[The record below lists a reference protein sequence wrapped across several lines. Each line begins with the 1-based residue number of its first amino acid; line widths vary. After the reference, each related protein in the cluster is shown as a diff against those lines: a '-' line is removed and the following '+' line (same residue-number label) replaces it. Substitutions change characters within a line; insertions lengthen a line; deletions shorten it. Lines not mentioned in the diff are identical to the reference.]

1 MEWRRYEIKYS
12 SKKLKEI
19 LKRREDLIKQ
29 YRSIESG
36 GKLLSRS
43 LPEEIVEIP
52 YDGPLK
58 ILAFSDY
65 RLHNLNTL
73 LKFIE
78 TLNEKPDLIIYAG
91 GSLWRFTRPKPE
103 SLRSKCLIHQGIPH
117 DYLPEYDFITYGGDS
132 QLIWRIPKK
141 FAANLDEKHLKQRL
155 AMVVELAKDLKQ
167 MIMSRSRTEDY
178 LSSLMELISKK
189 YAMFDVIP
197 VSEETLYR
205 KYAIIDKY
213 AETEVLSL
221 HVFKLFNDRI
231 ARDSLLSVLV
241 LASVDEIDSLLLKK
255 IYEDE
260 SFICFHVARAGHDH
274 NMLELLAKKS
284 QFGLVVVAGDDDV
297 EEHANLYIDGEK
309 VFNAEKTWIKVG
321 RFLIVGLEGATAGIG
336 ALADHY
342 SEADTRLRLE
352 LAKDF
357 ANDGT
362 ELIVVSH
369 APPRGVLDRE
379 LHYGNVNVGST
390 ALRDFVEENSQKIPL
405 VICGHAEN
413 LGGRFE
419 KLQDTLVVNVS
430 SPNDIYSKVNISLID
445 VDEHGHVDI
454 KFYKLPSVVDEIFES
469 GAGEE
474 VLRRLK
480 AGLGLSDSEA
490 HLFIN
495 MFEKYG
501 RRFLEDLHMMAK
513 LKFRYG
519 FSWDN
524 VFRLYMRGVVSL
536 EQISDEIVE
545 DVMKDSY
552 GIHKTHLMRAYAKIV
567 REREKG
573 NTYLLT
579 RIPLED
585 KIMLIDAEYVPEKGS
600 IKPVLYGFLDA
611 TTGELKQF
619 WFYET
624 DKLVEYLNSK
634 ADYLFT
640 YWGGADKKLLEM
652 LGFRVRFLNLLYQ
665 VQISLI
671 APIETTDLKSVHDA
685 LCGHKNEEW
694 WQRNFYDMDGLTKLM
709 LCRQVLG
716 DLNDL
721 EARES
726 LANANKADLL
736 ALKYIVDKLRKLQTK

>member
-19 LKRREDLIKQ
+19 LKRRGDLIKQ
-29 YRSIESG
+29 YRNIESG

-43 LPEEIVEIP
+43 LPEEIVEIL

-65 RLHNLNTL
+65 GLHDLNTL
-73 LKFIE
+73 LEFIE

-91 GSLWRFTRPKPE
+91 GSLWRFTRPRPE
-103 SLRSKCLIHQGIPH
+103 SLRSKCLMRQGIPH
-117 DYLPEYDFITYGGDS
+117 DYLPEYDFITYGGDT

-141 FAANLDEKHLKQRL
+141 LAANLDEKYLKQRL
-155 AMVVELAKDLKQ
+155 AMVVELAKDLEQVRISK
-167 MIMSRSRTEDY
+167 SRTGDY
-178 LSSLMELISKK
+178 LSLSSLRELISKK

-197 VSEETLYR
+197 VKTLYGDH
-205 KYAIIDKY
+205 AIIDKY
-213 AETEVLSL
+213 AETEVLSFY
-221 HVFKLFNDRI
+221 VFRS
-231 ARDSLLSVLV
+231 RDKDKIVFYSLLSVL
-241 LASVDEIDSLLLKK
+241 ASFDEIDSLLLKK

-260 SFICFHVARAGHDH
+260 SFVCFHVARAGQDH

-284 QFGLVVVAGDDDV
+284 RFGLVVVAGDDDV
-297 EEHANLYIDGEK
+297 KEHANLYIDGEK
-309 VFNAEKTWIKVG
+309 VFNAEKTWIKVS
-321 RFLIVGLEGATAGIG
+321 RFLIVGLEGATAGID
-336 ALADHY
+336 ALADYY

-362 ELIVVSH
+362 KLIIVSH
-369 APPRGVLDRE
+369 VPPRGVLDRE
-379 LHYGNVNVGST
+379 LRYGNVNVGST
-390 ALRDFVEENSQKIPL
+390 ALRDFVEENSQKVPL
-405 VICGHAEN
+405 VICGHAES

-419 KLQDTLVVNVS
+419 KLQDTLIVNIS

-480 AGLGLSDSEA
+480 ARLGLSDSEA

-501 RRFLEDLHMMAK
+501 RQFLEDLHMMAK

-524 VFRLYMRGVVSL
+524 VFKLYMRGVVSP

-552 GIHKTHLMRAYAKIV
+552 GVHKTHLRRAYAKIV

-585 KIMLIDAEYVPEKGS
+585 KIVLIDTEYVPEEGS

-611 TTGELKQF
+611 ITGELKQF

-640 YWGGADKKLLEM
+640 YWGGADKKLLET
-652 LGFRVRFLNLLYQ
+652 LGLRVRFLNLLYQ
-665 VQISLI
+665 VQISLV

-685 LCGHKNEEW
+685 LCGHRNEEW
-694 WQRNFYDMDGLTKLM
+694 WQRNFYDMDGLIKLM
-709 LCRQVLG
+709 LCRRVLR

-736 ALKYIVDKLRKLQTK
+736 ALKCIVDKLRKLPTK